1 MSTALPERARIVI
14 IGGGIIGASTLYH
27 LAKDGIAD
35 CMLLE
40 RDRFASGTTWHAA
53 GLTTRIRDSRGQSR
67 LVQYTSDLFQSLEA
81 ETGQATGYRENGAV
95 YIATNP
101 IRHELLLRQ
110 VSASKHMG
118 VRVDALTPDGVRE
131 RWPLLNVDDVLGGV
145 FIHGNGQVNPLDAA
159 MALIKGARK
168 YGGAAF
174 EHTPVEDVLVRDGR
188 VVGVRTARGDI
199 ACDRVLLAGGLWSHS
214 FAKRLGVALPQ
225 HAAEHYY
232 IVTEPMA
239 GLARTTP
246 VLGNPDERAY
256 YKEDAGKLLVGFFE
270 AAAKPWPPRGEAV
283 PSEFSFTELPADL
296 EHIEPQLSLAFKRVP
311 ALNDVGIKLFFCG
324 PETFTSDS
332 RPFLGPVAEVRGLYV
347 ATGLNSYGIL
357 SSGGTG
363 KVMAAWLT
371 EGIPPLAMTA
381 MHAQR
386 AMSFQ
391 GNSRYMQARVVEALG
406 FNMSLHWPGHQLR
419 TARNIRHSPVHDR
432 LLAAGAVVGE
442 RAGWEIPLYFDA
454 PGATLPTVPSLAYQA
469 WFPRL
474 AAECAAAAGSAALV
488 DQSCYGKL
496 LVSGPDAAVALNHLS
511 ANEMDV
517 PVGRSV
523 YTHWLNARGG
533 IEADVVVIRQ
543 GARDFLVVTGPGGQV
558 RDRCWFEANVPS
570 GLNVQIHDV
579 SAMYGMFSIN
589 GPASRGIL
597 AALSDADLSNEAL
610 PFGHA
615 RLVDIG
621 YGRAWVLR
629 RSYMGELGYE
639 IYPTTDLCRHVFDAL
654 FEEGRPRGLVH
665 AGFFS
670 LLHSRLEKGF
680 VHFGA
685 DIGEDDT
692 PLEAG
697 LGFAVALD
705 KPGGFIGRDALLRQ
719 KGAGP
724 IESRIVNLRVR
735 KATQQAGPYLYRN
748 EPVWKGGEIVGYVTS
763 GAWGFR
769 LDRSFGM
776 ASVRRPGGV
785 TAGWLAEGDFE
796 VEVAGVRHAVDLQF
810 AGFYDPKG
818 ERLRG

>member
-1 MSTALPERARIVI
+1 MTAALPERARIVI

-27 LAKDGIAD
+27 LAKGGVQD
-35 CMLLE
+35 CVLLE

-81 ETGQATGYRENGAV
+81 ETGQATGYRENGAL

-101 IRHELLLRQ
+101 IRHELLMRQ
-110 VSASKHMG
+110 VSAARHMG
-118 VRVDALTPDGVRE
+118 VRVDPLAPAEVKE
-131 RWPLLNVDDVLGGV
+131 RWPLLYVEDLHGGV

-159 MALIKGARK
+159 MALIKGARQH
-168 YGGAAF
+168 GASAF
-174 EHTPVEDVLVRDGR
+174 EHTPVEDVLIRDGR
-188 VVGVRTARGDI
+188 VIGVRTARGDI
-199 ACDRVLLAGGLWSHS
+199 ACERVLLAGGLWSHQ
-214 FAKRLGVALPQ
+214 FAKKLGVALPL

-232 IVTEPMA
+232 IVTEPMPS
-239 GLARTTP
+239 LARNTP

-270 AAAKPWPPRGEAV
+270 AVARPWPPKGQEI
-283 PSEFSFTELPADL
+283 PKEFSFSELPGDL
-296 EHIEPQLSLAFKRVP
+296 EHIEPQLKLAFRRVP
-311 ALNDVGIKLFFCG
+311 ALNKVGIKLFFCG
-324 PETFTSDS
+324 PESFTSDS
-332 RPFLGPVAEVRGLYV
+332 RALMGPTAEVRGLYV
-347 ATGLNSYGIL
+347 ATGFNSYGIL
-357 SSGGTG
+357 SSGGAG

-386 AMSFQ
+386 TMAFQ
-391 GNSRYMQARVVEALG
+391 ANSRYMQDRVGEALG

-432 LLAAGAVVGE
+432 VLAAGAVMGE
-442 RAGWEIPLYFDA
+442 RAGWEIPLYFDT
-454 PGATLPTVPSLAYQA
+454 PGAALPKVPSLAYQE

-474 AAECAAAAGSAALV
+474 GAECAAAREAAVLV

-496 LVSGPDAAVALNHLS
+496 LVSGPDAARALNHVS

-533 IEADVVVIRQ
+533 IEADIVIIRQ
-543 GARDFLVVTGPGGQV
+543 ATQQFLIITGPGGQV
-558 RDRCWFEANVPS
+558 RDRCWFEANVPA
-570 GLNVQIHDV
+570 GLNVQIHDL
-579 SAMYGMFSIN
+579 SAQYGMFGLN
-589 GPASRGIL
+589 GPSSRNIL
-597 AALSDADLSNEAL
+597 QALTDADLSNESL

-615 RLVDIG
+615 RLIDIG

-629 RSYMGELGYE
+629 RSYFGELGYE
-639 IYPTTDLCRHVFDAL
+639 IFPTTDLCRHVYDVL
-654 FEEGRPRGLVH
+654 FEEGRPRGLLN
-665 AGFFS
+665 AGFFA

-697 LGFAVALD
+697 LKFAVAFD

-719 KGAGP
+719 RDAGP
-724 IESRIVNLRVR
+724 LPSRIVSLRVR
-735 KATQQAGPYLYRN
+735 EATQRKGPYLYRN
-748 EPVWKGGEIVGYVTS
+748 EPVWKGRDIVGYVTS

-769 LDRSFGM
+769 LDRSLGM
-776 ASVRRPGGV
+776 ASVQRDAGV
-785 TAGWLAEGDFE
+785 NAAWLGEGDFE
-796 VEVAGVRHAVDLQF
+796 VEVAGERHAVDLQF
-810 AGFYDPKG
+810 GGYYDPEG

>member
-1 MSTALPERARIVI
+1 M
-14 IGGGIIGASTLYH
+14 AS
-27 LAKDGIAD
+27 
-35 CMLLE
+35 
-40 RDRFASGTTWHAA
+40 S
-53 GLTTRIRDSRGQSR
+53 
-67 LVQYTSDLFQSLEA
+67 
-81 ETGQATGYRENGAV
+81 
-95 YIATNP
+95 
-101 IRHELLLRQ
+101 
-110 VSASKHMG
+110 
-118 VRVDALTPDGVRE
+118 
-131 RWPLLNVDDVLGGV
+131 
-145 FIHGNGQVNPLDAA
+145 
-159 MALIKGARK
+159 
-168 YGGAAF
+168 
-174 EHTPVEDVLVRDGR
+174 
-188 VVGVRTARGDI
+188 
-199 ACDRVLLAGGLWSHS
+199 
-214 FAKRLGVALPQ
+214 
-225 HAAEHYY
+225 
-232 IVTEPMA
+232 
-239 GLARTTP
+239 
-246 VLGNPDERAY
+246 
-256 YKEDAGKLLVGFFE
+256 
-270 AAAKPWPPRGEAV
+270 
-283 PSEFSFTELPADL
+283 
-296 EHIEPQLSLAFKRVP
+296 
-311 ALNDVGIKLFFCG
+311 
-324 PETFTSDS
+324 
-332 RPFLGPVAEVRGLYV
+332 
-347 ATGLNSYGIL
+347 
-357 SSGGTG
+357 
-363 KVMAAWLT
+363 
-371 EGIPPLAMTA
+371 
-381 MHAQR
+381 
-386 AMSFQ
+386 
-391 GNSRYMQARVVEALG
+391 
-406 FNMSLHWPGHQLR
+406 
-419 TARNIRHSPVHDR
+419 HSPVHDR
-432 LLAAGAVVGE
+432 LLAAGAVMGE

-474 AAECAAAAGSAALV
+474 AAECAATAGSAALV

-496 LVSGPDAAVALNHLS
+496 LVSGSDAAVALNHLS

-639 IYPTTDLCRHVFDAL
+639 VYPTTDLCRHVFDAL

-705 KPGGFIGRDALLRQ
+705 KTGGFIGRDALLRQ

-735 KATQQAGPYLYRN
+735 KATQQVGPYLYRN